1 MGEDRGGVGTPGVCM
16 GRGRTGAAWAH
27 RECAWDGGGQGR
39 RGHTGSVHGTG
50 EDSIR
55 RGHTGSVHGTEED
68 RGGVGTPGVCM
79 GRGRTGRRG
88 HTGSVHGTEE
98 DRGGVGT
105 PVVCMGRGRIVCG
118 VGTPVVCMGRGRTG
132 AAWAHR

>member
-1 MGEDRGGVGTPGVCM
+1 MDGV
-16 GRGRTGAAWAH
+16 
-27 RECAWDGGGQGR
+27 R

-50 EDSIR
+50 
-55 RGHTGSVHGTEED
+55 
-68 RGGVGTPGVCM
+68 
-79 GRGRTGRRG
+79 
-88 HTGSVHGTEE
+88 E